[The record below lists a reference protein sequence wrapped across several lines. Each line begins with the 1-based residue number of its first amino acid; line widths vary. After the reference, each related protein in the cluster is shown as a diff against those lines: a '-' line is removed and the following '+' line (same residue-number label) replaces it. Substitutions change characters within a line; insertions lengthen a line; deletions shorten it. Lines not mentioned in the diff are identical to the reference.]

1 MASFMSTFFPGSSS
15 AARDKAPQA
24 GDALGSPRPVT
35 PTMNINSFVNPL
47 NTPLGSPSKRT
58 NPPGANDL
66 PTAFDAAMDLNLGS
80 NVSSNASSNLSSS
93 SGGFD
98 APVKLTPRPQSLV
111 APLSPSPAK
120 ANGSSAS
127 SANGTKKAAQPRTPQ
142 PRTPQPQ
149 PQPQPQP
156 LTLQSLE
163 QQQRQQDEEDE
174 AGALPLDGSV
184 VQKKVPKVE
193 KVEKVEKGEKTEKV
207 SRAEK
212 GRASPG
218 SPRKRHAQPAQPHD
232 ANAPP
237 VPRLA
242 PQDQDRHPHHS
253 HAALSRQQMY
263 DTKGE
268 RPIIAKRF
276 NTARGLTA
284 EEREIL
290 QRPNVRR
297 MVNVTQLYFLD
308 YYFDLLTYVGAR
320 QKRLAAFK
328 SEFPASPETD
338 PETQRVWSKYA
349 GRERANLRKRRIR
362 LKQGDFQ
369 ILTQVGQGGYGQ
381 VFLAQK
387 KDTREVCALK
397 VMSKKLLFKL
407 DEVRHV
413 LTERDILTTAQ
424 SDWLVRLLYSFQDDK
439 NIYLAMEYVPGGDF
453 RTLLNNTGVLSNR
466 HARFYIAEMFCSV
479 DALHKL
485 GYIHRDLK
493 PENFLVDSTGH
504 VKLTD
509 FGLAAG
515 VLAPSKIESM
525 RLKLEQASE
534 TPVPF
539 GKPIGQRTVAERRE
553 SYRTMR
559 EKDVNYA
566 KSIVGSPDY
575 MAPEVLRGEE
585 YDYTVDYWSLGC
597 MLFEALTGFP
607 PFAGSTPDETW
618 RNLKHWKEVLKRP
631 VWEDPN
637 YFLSNRTWNFITT
650 CINSRTKRFSEIK
663 DIFAHHYFAE
673 VEWETLRQTR
683 APFVPELDS
692 ETDAG
697 YFDDFGNDAD
707 MAKYKEVHDKQQA
720 LESMA
725 EREEEMSKSLFVGF
739 TFRHRKP
746 ATDDGD
752 GSGSPRKR
760 IPTDDSFGTMF

>member
-1 MASFMSTFFPGSSS
+1 MASFMSSFFPGGKEKLPEE
-15 AARDKAPQA
+15 AGARPITPNKNNNFVGPTSTPQ
-24 GDALGSPRPVT
+24 
-35 PTMNINSFVNPL
+35 
-47 NTPLGSPSKRT
+47 GSPSKKT
-58 NPPGANDL
+58 IPPGAHD
-66 PTAFDAAMDLNLGS
+66 
-80 NVSSNASSNLSSS
+80 LSSVFDNAMNLQA
-93 SGGFD
+93 SGIE
-98 APVKLTPRPQSLV
+98 APVKLARPQSV
-111 APLSPSPAK
+111 ITTQLSPGKGKP
-120 ANGSSAS
+120 N
-127 SANGTKKAAQPRTPQ
+127 
-142 PRTPQPQ
+142 
-149 PQPQPQP
+149 P
-156 LTLQSLE
+156 L
-163 QQQRQQDEEDE
+163 DE
-174 AGALPLDGSV
+174 ASPNPNYDDSV
-184 VQKKVPKVE
+184 IH
-193 KVEKVEKGEKTEKV
+193 KG
-207 SRAEK
+207 
-212 GRASPG
+212 ASPG
-218 SPRKRHAQPAQPHD
+218 SPTKKQGQE
-232 ANAPP
+232 NTPP
-237 VPRLA
+237 MSRLA
-242 PQDQDRHPHHS
+242 AADSPIQHN
-253 HAALSRQQMY
+253 HAAVTRQQLY
-263 DTKGE
+263 EHRE
-268 RPIIAKRF
+268 RSSAPVKRF
-276 NTARGLTA
+276 NTSRGLTP

-290 QRPNVRR
+290 QKPNVRR

-320 QKRLAAFK
+320 QNRLQAFK
-328 SEFPASPETD
+328 SEYPPPPTTD
-338 PETQRVWSKYA
+338 EDTFNQMWSKYA
-349 GRERANLRKRRIR
+349 GRERANLRKRRVR
-362 LKQGDFQ
+362 LRHGDFQ

-424 SDWLVRLLYSFQDDK
+424 SEWLVRLLYSFQDEK
-439 NIYLAMEYVPGGDF
+439 SIYLAMEYVPGGDF

-479 DALHKL
+479 DALHQL

-525 RLKLEQASE
+525 RIKLEKASE
-534 TPVPF
+534 TAVPF
-539 GKPIGQRTVAERRE
+539 GKPMDQRTVAERRE
-553 SYRTMR
+553 SYRNMR
-559 EKDVNYA
+559 ENDVNYA

-607 PFAGSTPDETW
+607 PFAGASPDETW

-650 CINSRTKRFSEIK
+650 CINSRSRRFSNIK
-663 DIFAHHYFAE
+663 DIFEHQYFAE
-673 VEWETLRQTR
+673 VDWDTLRQSR

-697 YFDDFGNDAD
+697 YFDDFSNEAD
-707 MAKYKEVHDKQQA
+707 MAKYKEVHEKQQA
-720 LESMA
+720 LETMA
-725 EREEEMSKSLFVGF
+725 EREDEMSKSLFVGF

-746 ATDDGD
+746 ATEDG
-752 GSGSPRKR
+752 GSPRKR
-760 IPTDDSFGTMF
+760 IPTSDDTFGTML